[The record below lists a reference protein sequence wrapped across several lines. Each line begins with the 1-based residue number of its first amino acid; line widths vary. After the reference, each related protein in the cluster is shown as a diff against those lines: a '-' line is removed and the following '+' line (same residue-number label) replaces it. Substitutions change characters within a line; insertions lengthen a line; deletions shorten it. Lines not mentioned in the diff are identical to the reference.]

1 MKSSGPAS
9 LRNGLLVATW
19 LAGTLLATGAVYAA
33 VSAVGDAVTEQS
45 PAPISQSDIEHA
57 LTQARQAAASPSAP
71 QAPAT
76 PSTSPAPPPP
86 ISSPAGGGSPPS
98 SPPARPSTASR
109 TFVLV
114 GGSANFSCSGG
125 QIVLNWATPN
135 QGFVV
140 ETGSS
145 DGGAQIEVRFRSD
158 NHESRLEAWC
168 SAGQVQGSA
177 QEQNS

>member
-45 PAPISQSDIEHA
+45 PSPISQADIEHA
-57 LTQARQAAASPSAP
+57 LNQARQAAVSPSAP

-76 PSTSPAPPPP
+76 PSASPVPPTPG
-86 ISSPAGGGSPPS
+86 SSPAVGGSHPS
-98 SPPARPSTASR
+98 SPPARTATANR
-109 TFVLV
+109 TFALV
-114 GGSANFSCSGG
+114 GGTANFSCSGG

-140 ETGSS
+140 ETDSS

-158 NHESRLEAWC
+158 SHESRVEAWC
-168 SAGQVQGSA
+168 SAGQVEGSVE
-177 QEQNS
+177 EQNS